1 MAEGS
6 ERVSVVLRVAAYVCL
21 YIFMVYLTAS
31 PLVWLGGQ
39 FLGLTKSSFLGAV
52 TSNFFALRIYERQPL
67 VSIGLR
73 WSAAARRNLA
83 LGLAGGMGSAA
94 LVVGMPLVAG
104 AAHLRVDDE
113 TSFSGGKFLFV
124 ALLLLL
130 GAAGEE
136 MFFRG
141 YGFQALLEV
150 LGPYTTI
157 LPVGAIFALLHGGN
171 PGSTPLALVNTGG
184 FGVLFGYAYLRSR
197 DLWLPIGLHYG
208 WNLALPLFGV
218 NVSGYALGSVGW
230 HIEWDAGAIWSG
242 GEYGPEGSVIT
253 AAVLV
258 VLLVYLR
265 MVRVG
270 SAPVAATATGG
281 TE

>member
-39 FLGLTKSSFLGAV
+39 FLGLTTSSFLGAL

-94 LVVGMPLVAG
+94 LVVGLPLLAG
-104 AAHLRVDDE
+104 AAHLRVDDG
-113 TSFSGGKFLFV
+113 TSFSAGRFLFV

-130 GAAGEE
+130 GATGEE

-141 YGFQALLEV
+141 YGFQALLEAW
-150 LGPYTTI
+150 GPYTTI

-171 PGSTPLALVNTGG
+171 PGSTPLALLASSSVKLKP
-184 FGVLFGYAYLRSR
+184 FG
-197 DLWLPIGLHYG
+197 
-208 WNLALPLFGV
+208 N
-218 NVSGYALGSVGW
+218 
-230 HIEWDAGAIWSG
+230 IEMRVAARCWCSG
-242 GEYGPEGSVIT
+242 GSP
-253 AAVLV
+253 
-258 VLLVYLR
+258 
-265 MVRVG
+265 M
-270 SAPVAATATGG
+270 
-281 TE
+281 